1 MGPIQRFALGATAV
15 LAGLVI
21 PGCSGAEE
29 TEAELS
35 VEQVIARHIEA
46 IGGADA
52 IDAIR
57 NIHIQPEI
65 VEPEFTLLG
74 DYRATREGRMRVDVF
89 IGGERVFSE
98 GIDGDGGWQQNGAG
112 ADFTDTTPLARA
124 ALERGIDFN
133 LFGLHDL
140 AARGHRAS
148 LFGREEIDGVDYYVI
163 HVAMDEG
170 FERFY
175 YINPGTWMIE
185 RHREISAL
193 HPDINSEERPAETI
207 ENNFQEFCG
216 VLRPTETRKID
227 RETGDEIQRS
237 RAFLIECNLDP
248 DSLHIGRNEQV
259 AAPANSN

>member
-1 MGPIQRFALGATAV
+1 MEPVKHVALRLGAI
-15 LAGLVI
+15 LAGLAMA
-21 PGCSGAEE
+21 GCSGAED
-29 TEAELS
+29 ADPGLS
-35 VEQVIARHIEA
+35 VEQVIDRHVEA
-46 IGGADA
+46 IGGGDA

-65 VEPEFTLLG
+65 VEPDFTLLG

-98 GIDGDGGWQQNGAG
+98 GIDGDGGWQQAGDG
-112 ADFTDTTPLARA
+112 ADFTDTSPLARA

-148 LFGREEIDGVDYYVI
+148 LFGREEIGGVNYYVI

-175 YINPGTWMIE
+175 YINPRTWMIE
-185 RHREISAL
+185 RHRETSAL
-193 HPDINSEERPAETI
+193 HPDIDSEARPAETI
-207 ENNFQEFCG
+207 ESNFQEFCG

-227 RETGDEIQRS
+227 RETGEEIQRS
-237 RAFLIECNLDP
+237 RALMIACNLDP
-248 DSLHIGRNEQV
+248 GSLHIGRNERV
-259 AAPANSN
+259 AAPANEN

>member
-1 MGPIQRFALGATAV
+1 MRWTQRFGMGAVAALAA
-15 LAGLVI
+15 LLI
-21 PGCSGAEE
+21 PGCSGGEE
-29 TEAELS
+29 PETALTAD
-35 VEQVIARHIEA
+35 QVIARHIEA
-46 IGGADA
+46 IGGGDA

-124 ALERGIDFN
+124 ALERGIESN

-148 LFGREEIDGVDYYVI
+148 LFGREEIDGINYYVI
-163 HVAMDEG
+163 HVASDEG

-175 YINPGTWMIE
+175 FINPETWMIE
-185 RHREISAL
+185 RNRETSAL
-193 HPDINSEERPAETI
+193 HPDLDDEERPAETI
-207 ENNFQEFCG
+207 LSNFQEFCG

-227 RETGDEIQRS
+227 RGTGEEIQRT
-237 RAFLIECNLDP
+237 RAFLVECNLNP

-259 AAPANSN
+259 APPVE

>member
-1 MGPIQRFALGATAV
+1 MRQIQRFGIGVAAAVGALMLTGCSV
-15 LAGLVI
+15 SGESEAGLT
-21 PGCSGAEE
+21 A
-29 TEAELS
+29 
-35 VEQVIARHIEA
+35 EQVIARHVEA
-46 IGGADA
+46 IGGGDS

-112 ADFTDTTPLARA
+112 ADFTDTAPLARA
-124 ALERGIDFN
+124 ALERGIEFN

-148 LFGREEIDGVDYYVI
+148 LFGREEIDGVNYYVI
-163 HVAMDEG
+163 HVASDEG

-175 YINPGTWMIE
+175 FINPETWMIE
-185 RHREISAL
+185 RNRETSAL
-193 HPDINSEERPAETI
+193 HPDLDDEERPAETI
-207 ENNFQEFCG
+207 LSNFQEFCG
-216 VLRPTETRKID
+216 VQRPTETRKID
-227 RETGDEIQRS
+227 RETGEEIQRT
-237 RAFLIECNLDP
+237 RAFLVECNLDP
-248 DSLHIGRNEQV
+248 DSLRIGRNEPV
-259 AAPANSN
+259 APPVE